1 MKIHAGKK
9 LGETPALFFAGNKSA
24 RLLDWNNKI
33 QMGFQSIGY
42 VFIVQVSPNM
52 NMTNTRCI
60 HYVVGVDGWNLGHVW
75 RRFGLNT
82 RTQLQLQYMKLQQ
95 MQLKQNWYEEYNGEL
110 S

>member
-75 RRFGLNT
+75 RRLFAIRFKYSHTALNAV
-82 RTQLQLQYMKLQQ
+82 
-95 MQLKQNWYEEYNGEL
+95 YEAAANAIEKEL
-110 S
+110 VWEI